1 MNRAL
6 IFLLAVLGSAP
17 LVAVPAP
24 PRTLRLAGPATNTTA
39 EVTAIMHLTLVID
52 GGRLTAQL
60 QTDAPL
66 TGSGQLAGRIAG
78 GWCELEGRLAEGFE
92 LKLRGVINERDFRG
106 IYLAAPGGQPLQYG
120 KFILTVQ
127 SVPAP
132 PAPPAQP
139 APKKK

>member
-6 IFLLAVLGSAP
+6 PFLLALLASSP
-17 LVAVPAP
+17 LAAAAAP

-39 EVTAIMHLTLVID
+39 EITATMHLTLVID
-52 GGRLTAQL
+52 GERLTAQL

-66 TGSGQLAGRIAG
+66 TGSGKLAGRIAG
-78 GWCELEGRLAEGFE
+78 GWCELEGKLAEGFE
-92 LKLRGVINERDFRG
+92 VKFRGVLNERDFRG

-127 SVPAP
+127 PAPAP
-132 PAPPAQP
+132 PAPPVQP